1 MERSMKGK
9 IIFAAGLGIG
19 YVLGT
24 RAGRAQYE
32 KIKKSALKVW
42 NDPQVQKRVD
52 QAEAYVKDK
61 APDVA
66 EFVTDNAKKVV
77 SQVAP
82 KKKSATKP
90 VSSTSS
96 NS

>member
-1 MERSMKGK
+1 MKGK

-32 KIKKSALKVW
+32 KIKSSALKVW
-42 NDPQVQKRVD
+42 NDPGVQKRVD

-82 KKKSATKP
+82 KKKPAAKRS
-90 VSSTSS
+90 SSTASDS
-96 NS
+96 

>member
-1 MERSMKGK
+1 MPPER
-9 IIFAAGLGIG
+9 
-19 YVLGT
+19 
-24 RAGRAQYE
+24 REEGRDVAPGRSLPDE
-32 KIKKSALKVW
+32 KKER
-42 NDPQVQKRVD
+42 RVD

-82 KKKSATKP
+82 KKKPAAKRS
-90 VSSTSS
+90 SSTASDS
-96 NS
+96 